1 MLLFDDALIRLRH
14 DELKERVRDGERL
27 WRLRAAL
34 DATARRS
41 PLHHRALARLGRSL
55 VCWGGRLQARYGKPT
70 AGRALRAA
78 GR

>member
-1 MLLFDDALIRLRH
+1 MLLYDDALIRLRH
-14 DELKERVRDGERL
+14 DELKEHARDGERQ

-34 DATARRS
+34 AATARRP

-55 VCWGGRLQARYGKPT
+55 VRWGGRLQARYGGPT
-70 AGRALRAA
+70 AGQALRAA